1 MGIGKKVLLVSA
13 VASHP
18 CNCGAAVRPV
28 YLAKQLRLLGYA
40 PHFAF
45 TDFGGGNLREM
56 TNFWG
61 KDKFHYFPYRSGNPQ
76 MELKRIVRSLGLANT
91 RLSHLWRSMNN
102 KPTDPNRR
110 RPTVDDYY
118 DDSMTPWLSE
128 LHSCHGFNAVIA
140 HYVIM
145 SKALEAFPR
154 NVPKILD
161 TLEVFAVG
169 REAAAAKGERLW
181 TDITP
186 NEEVKGLQRADFVWT
201 VQQHDERTLR
211 PYLGNR
217 VLNVGLFI
225 DPISELTESSLK
237 SKNILFVGGNHPA
250 NVEGLRWFGAE
261 VFPHLKSWL
270 PPENVV
276 VVGNVKNA
284 VGGELPF
291 RFLGPVRDL
300 GPVYEDARIAICP
313 MLSGTGLK
321 SKNVEA
327 FAFSKPVVTTSFGR
341 LGMEDADGR
350 AHLVADQP
358 ETFAEAIQK
367 LMTDDELC
375 RRMMHEDLAYAG
387 EWNERFRE
395 PMQRCLET
403 GRQPS

>member
-18 CNCGAAVRPV
+18 CDCGAGIRPV

-45 TDFGGGNLREM
+45 TDFVGGNLREM

-61 KDKFHYFPYRSGNPQ
+61 PDQFHYFPYRRGNLPW
-76 MELKRIVRSLGLANT
+76 ELKRLVRKFGLANS
-91 RLSHLWRSMNN
+91 RLSHLWRSKND
-102 KPTDPNRR
+102 KPADPNRV
-110 RPTVDDYY
+110 RPAVDDYY
-118 DDSMTPWLSE
+118 DARMTPWLAN
-128 LHSCHGFNAVIA
+128 LHSQHGFDAVIV
-140 HYVIM
+140 HYVIL
-145 SKALEAFPR
+145 SKAFEAFPAGI
-154 NVPKILD
+154 PKILD

-169 REAAAAKGERLW
+169 REAQTAKGERLW
-181 TDITP
+181 VDITAA
-186 NEEVKGLQRADFVWT
+186 EEVRALNRAGFVWA
-201 VQQHDERTLR
+201 VQHHDEQTLKSF
-211 PYLGNR
+211 LGNK
-217 VLNVGLFI
+217 VVTVALFT
-225 DPISELTESSLK
+225 DPISEVSKISLN
-237 SKNILFVGGNHPA
+237 SKNIIFIGGNQPA

-284 VGGELPF
+284 VGKELPF
-291 RFLGPVRDL
+291 RFLGQVPEL
-300 GPVYEDARIAICP
+300 KPVYQDARIAICP

-341 LGMEDADGR
+341 LGMEDADNR
-350 AHLVADQP
+350 AHLVADEP
-358 ETFAEAIQK
+358 TMFAGAIQR
-367 LMTDDELC
+367 LMTDENLC
-375 RRMMHEDLAYAG
+375 RNMMREALTYAR
-387 EWNERFRE
+387 EWNDSLRK
-395 PMQRCLET
+395 PMLRCLET